1 MKKLSV
7 LLFLFSMISIITF
20 AQGTQVVHGPT
31 TVCAE
36 EVAFYNAVV
45 SNGMFYNWNVTNAQS
60 FLPSGNFLDVVW
72 GNYFKY

>member
-20 AQGTQVVHGPT
+20 AQRIQVVHGPT

-36 EVAFYNAVV
+36 EADFYNAVV

-72 GNYFKY
+72 GNYSKY